1 VRTVERIIGH
11 PCATHHAG
19 DGKIYVMNF
28 NAEVSV
34 VQSGDSTRHR
44 SNAAISQG
52 NLCVRTGA
60 GRLALGK

>member
-1 VRTVERIIGH
+1 
-11 PCATHHAG
+11 
-19 DGKIYVMNF
+19 MNF